1 MATLSLTNPTLVDLG
16 KSLDPDGSIANVAEI
31 LNQQNEMLD
40 DMPWVEGNLPTGH
53 RSTVR
58 TGLPVPTW
66 RRLYGGV
73 QPTKSNKAQITDN
86 CAMIEDYAEVDK
98 ALADLNGNTQAFRMS
113 EDRAHIE
120 GIGQALCGN
129 VIYGN
134 EGTSPEKF
142 TGFAPRF
149 NSSTAGNGSNI
160 IKAGGSGSTNTSVW
174 LVVWGTDRVAG
185 IYPRGSKAGLS
196 VTDKGQIT
204 VENADGSSGRMEAYR
219 THYKWDC
226 GLMVKDWRYVV
237 RIANIDVAL
246 LTKNAATGADLLN
259 SMMRATFLTPDM
271 NGKCAFYSNRTIQSF
286 IAQQALNR
294 TNALLTLESFVS
306 PSGITRRNPTL
317 MGIPCRRVD
326 QILNTE
332 STVS

>member
-1 MATLSLTNPTLVDLG
+1 MATLGLTNPTLVDLG

-31 LNQQNEMLD
+31 LNQQNEILD
-40 DMPWVEGNLPTGH
+40 DMVWIEGNLPTGH
-53 RSTVR
+53 RSTIR
-58 TGLPVPTW
+58 TGLPTPTW

-98 ALADLNGNTQAFRMS
+98 ALADLNGNTMAFRMS
-113 EDRAHIE
+113 EDKAHIE
-120 GIGQALCGN
+120 GIGQSLAQN
-129 VIYGN
+129 VMYGN

-149 NSSTAGNGSNI
+149 NLSTAGNGSNI
-160 IKAGGSGSTNTSVW
+160 LKNGGAGSTNTSMY
-174 LVVWGTDRVAG
+174 LVVWGTDTVAG

-196 VTDKGQIT
+196 VTDKGNVTI
-204 VENADGSSGRMEAYR
+204 ENADGAGGRMEGYR

-226 GLMVKDWRYVV
+226 GLMVKDWRYIV
-237 RIANIDVAL
+237 RLANIDVAL
-246 LTKNAATGADLLN
+246 LTKNAATGADLIN
-259 SMMRATFLTPDM
+259 NMMRAMFLPPNL
-271 NGKCAFYSNRTIQSF
+271 NGKVAFYSNRTVQSF

-294 TNALLTLESFVS
+294 SNALLTLETFSS
-306 PSGITRRNPTL
+306 QSGITRRNPVF

-332 STVS
+332 STVA

>member
-16 KSLDPDGSIANVAEI
+16 KSLDPDGSIANVAEL
-31 LNQQNEMLD
+31 LNQENEILD
-40 DMPWVEGNLPTGH
+40 DMVWMEGNLPTGH
-53 RSTVR
+53 RSTIR

-73 QPTKSNKAQITDN
+73 QPTKSNKAQVTDN
-86 CAMIEDYAEVDK
+86 CSMIEDYAEVDV
-98 ALADLNGNTQAFRMS
+98 ALANLNGNTMAWRMS

-120 GIGQALCGN
+120 GIGQSLAQ
-129 VIYGN
+129 VTMYGN
-134 EGTSPEKF
+134 EGTTPEKF

-160 IKAGGSGSTNTSVW
+160 IKGGGSGSTNTSIW
-174 LVVWGTDRVAG
+174 LVVWGTDKVAG

-196 VTDKGQIT
+196 VTDKGQVTI
-204 VENADGSSGRMEAYR
+204 ENADGASGRMEAYR

-226 GLMVKDWRYVV
+226 GLMVKDWRYIV
-237 RIANIDVAL
+237 RICNVDVAL
-246 LTKNAATGADLLN
+246 LTKDAATGADIIN
-259 SMMRATFLTPDM
+259 SMMRAMFLPPNL
-271 NGKCAFYSNRTIQSF
+271 NGRVAFYSNRTIQSY
-286 IAQQALNR
+286 IAQQALNKK
-294 TNALLTLESFVS
+294 NAFLTLDTFTTT
-306 PSGITRRNPTL
+306 SGITRRNPTF
-317 MGIPCRRVD
+317 MGIPCKRVD